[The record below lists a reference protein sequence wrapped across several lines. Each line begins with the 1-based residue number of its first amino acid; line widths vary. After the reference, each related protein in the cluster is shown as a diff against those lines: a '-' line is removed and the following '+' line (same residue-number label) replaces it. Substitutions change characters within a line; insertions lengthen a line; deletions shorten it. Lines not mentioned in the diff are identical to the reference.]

1 MCYARWTYKLVDG
14 NHYVTVGQRPRVHIV
29 WSRGASKSAV
39 GCPILK
45 LLFDWITERQKM
57 SQNDPLSRF
66 RNKVINT
73 SHQHDRQSAQ
83 KFYCHG
89 DKGWWV
95 FTGSLSEHGRLK
107 VSKKWTHF
115 ERQSSSKWSDFY
127 FNIFQRY
134 DWSNPSTTRDH
145 YDPPR
150 KSVKFL
156 YDQLAVGWARLPL
169 CISPLT
175 VASHSEK
182 MYIIIESWSQGL
194 WTSI

>member
-1 MCYARWTYKLVDG
+1 MDPPHWKTNRAHCDPLIGSLTLWEG
-14 NHYVTVGQRPRVHIV
+14 NRLDLI
-29 WSRGASKSAV
+29 
-39 GCPILK
+39 
-45 LLFDWITERQKM
+45 QKM

-83 KFYCHG
+83 KFFCHG

-107 VSKKWTHF
+107 ASKKWTHF
-115 ERQSSSKWSDFY
+115 ERQSSSDFY
-127 FNIFQRY
+127 FNIFQRS
-134 DWSNPSTTRDH
+134 DWLNPNTTRDH

-156 YDQLAVGWARLPL
+156 YDQLAVGWARLLL
-169 CISPLT
+169 CISPPT
-175 VASHSEK
+175 IASHSEK
-182 MYIIIESWSQGL
+182 MYTIIE
-194 WTSI
+194 T